1 MSKPKIFPFQF
12 IVGQIIDVQDQIFDN
27 CFEYTIDIN
36 RNYNIRINSFV
47 QLNINDFCIVVLLSK
62 QKAMILNI
70 RLLHTNPLHW
80 IPFQLIQPTQ
90 DLIGEFIQPEGY
102 TVNQNPQNQ
111 SVWEKQLKFFSIVNR
126 NLYYK
131 NILLTVNNSP
141 ITINVE
147 EHQEFKINYTFS
159 VNDGNIIQQRIN

>member
-62 QKAMILNI
+62 K
-70 RLLHTNPLHW
+70 
-80 IPFQLIQPTQ
+80 
-90 DLIGEFIQPEGY
+90 
-102 TVNQNPQNQ
+102 
-111 SVWEKQLKFFSIVNR
+111 KQIF
-126 NLYYK
+126 
-131 NILLTVNNSP
+131 
-141 ITINVE
+141 
-147 EHQEFKINYTFS
+147 
-159 VNDGNIIQQRIN
+159 